1 MNMESILNMNLEM
14 YPDINDMLD
23 GVAVG
28 DVVKVTAC
36 FQVKEL
42 SDKKLT
48 GAFEDKEGIKI
59 KVKDAESEDY
69 TDEEKSEKSDSEET
83 SG

>member
-14 YPDINDMLD
+14 FPDITDMLD

-28 DVVKVTAC
+28 DVVKVTAS

-42 SDKKLT
+42 SDKKFT

-59 KVKDAESEDY
+59 TASE
-69 TDEEKSEKSDSEET
+69 SDSEDSSNEQEPEESET
-83 SG
+83 EETPR

>member
-1 MNMESILNMNLEM
+1 MNLEM

>member
-14 YPDINDMLD
+14 YPDVVDMLE
-23 GVAVG
+23 GVSVG

-42 SDKKLT
+42 SEKKFT

-69 TDEEKSEKSDSEET
+69 TDEEKSEKPDSEET
-83 SG
+83 PG